1 MEETRRRRG
10 QALVESALVAL
21 VFLATLIG
29 IFDLGQIFFV
39 RQTFVERVRGA
50 ARYAVVNTF
59 DEAAFKNMVL
69 YNQTTV
75 PAGRTS
81 GIFGLTPAQVS
92 VTQHD
97 ANTNDHRI
105 VVAINNYPY
114 RLFSP
119 LIAGVFTGRAI
130 TISLPSEQP

>member
-1 MEETRRRRG
+1 MGKSRRRRG

-21 VFLATLIG
+21 VFLVTLIG
-29 IFDLGQIFFV
+29 IFDLGQVLFV
-39 RQTFVERVRGA
+39 HQTFVERVRSS

-59 DEAAFKNMVL
+59 NETAFKNMVL

-75 PAGRTS
+75 PEGRTS
-81 GIFGLTPAQVS
+81 GIFGLTQAQVS
-92 VTQHD
+92 VTQYD
-97 ANTNDHRI
+97 VNTNDHRI

-119 LIAGVFTGRAI
+119 LIAGYFTGRGI
-130 TISLPSEQP
+130 IISLPSEQP